1 MSGTKRRGTTLLELT
16 LVVAIL
22 TIIAL
27 PFAAFVSQNLK
38 NSLVSSEQLKEQ
50 MVLEQVMQDLEKHLR
65 SATSTSS
72 AINVSTANRIAF
84 SSQDPTTNTSFPPTV
99 TAYVYE
105 LRSDGLFYKN
115 NAVFPDGL
123 EANTITSLAFPTG
136 SGQQQLNPAASPC
149 WITVRIDAYDT
160 MLQTTTSLQKTIYL
174 YDY

>member
-27 PFAAFVSQNLK
+27 PFAAFVSQNIK

-65 SATSTSS
+65 SAVSTSPVD
-72 AINVSTANRIAF
+72 ISTANRIAF
-84 SSQDPTTNTSFPPTV
+84 SSQDPTTNTSFQPTV

-105 LRSDGLFYKN
+105 LRNDGLFYKN

-123 EANTITSLAFPTG
+123 EANMITSLTFPSG
-136 SGQQQLNPAASPC
+136 SGQQQLNSAASPC
-149 WITVRIDAYDT
+149 WITVRLDAYDT
-160 MLQTTTSLQKTIYL
+160 VLKTTTSLQKTIL
-174 YDY
+174 LNDY